1 MIWGVPLFLE
11 TPKLLENITESKL
24 GPKKVGIVVWD
35 CVFFLGGGLK
45 KNLAPSYVIFLDVI
59 MIH

>member
-1 MIWGVPLFLE
+1 MENRIKMHDLRVPLFLE

-35 CVFFLGGGLK
+35 CVCVCFFFWGGDLNK
-45 KNLAPSYVIFLDVI
+45 T
-59 MIH
+59 

>member
-35 CVFFLGGGLK
+35 CVFFGGGLK
-45 KNLAPSYVIFLDVI
+45 KHLAPSYVIF
-59 MIH
+59 